1 MLFNRIS
8 TIGKKGVVAA
18 ALAVTGLTATAA
30 LTPSTAAAQGVPTV
44 DGQNTLQ
51 TIKQLEAMLKD
62 AGVQSDLLSNA
73 VEQVEQLQAQLTQL
87 EDIYG
92 QFSGARDIVDMA
104 MGGDLDGILNGNMT
118 DVLGTIQAGMNGD
131 WSGFEAGKS
140 GPMTDAVNTALS
152 SAGLSQESVSSMAS
166 SGVPGAERV
175 AAQASSG
182 AVLAASAEQ
191 AYAET
196 GSSLDRVNTLVEMTQ
211 SSEDIK
217 ESIDL
222 NTRMLAELSV
232 QLAKSLELQSIEA
245 VYNGQAGVLSAAT
258 IAEERAYMT
267 FSNE

>member
-1 MLFNRIS
+1 MLFNRMGH
-8 TIGKKGVVAA
+8 IGKAGVVVAA
-18 ALAVTGLTATAA
+18 LAITGWTATETVYPSAA
-30 LTPSTAAAQGVPTV
+30 WAQGVPTI

-51 TIKQLEAMLKD
+51 TIKQLEAMLRD

-73 VEQVEQLQAQLTQL
+73 VKQVEQLQAQLTQL
-87 EDIYG
+87 QNIYG

-104 MGGDLDGILNGNMT
+104 MGGNLDGILSGNMT
-118 DVLGTIQAGMNGD
+118 DVLGTIQGGMTGNWGGFTPAKGD
-131 WSGFEAGKS
+131 KL
-140 GPMTDAVNTALS
+140 TKAVETALS
-152 SAGLSQESVSSMAS
+152 TAGLSQEKVTGMAT

-175 AAQASSG
+175 AAQASGG
-182 AVLAASAEQ
+182 AVLAATAEQ
-191 AYAET
+191 TYAET
-196 GSSLDRVNTLVEMTQ
+196 SSSLERVNTLVEMTQ

>member
-1 MLFNRIS
+1 MLFQNMAR
-8 TIGKKGVVAA
+8 IGKTGAVLVALCTAPA
-18 ALAVTGLTATAA
+18 AL
-30 LTPSTAAAQGVPTV
+30 AQGVPTI

-51 TIKQLEAMLKD
+51 TIKQLEAMLRD

-73 VEQVEQLQAQLTQL
+73 VKQVEQLQAQLSQL
-87 EDIYG
+87 QDIYG
-92 QFSGARDIVDMA
+92 QFSGTRDIVDLA
-104 MGGDLDGILNGNMT
+104 MGGNLDGLLDGNMT
-118 DVLGTIQAGMNGD
+118 DVLGTIQGGMTGNWGGFTPAKGD
-131 WSGFEAGKS
+131 KLTKGVE
-140 GPMTDAVNTALS
+140 TALTTG
-152 SAGLSQESVSSMAS
+152 GLSQEKVTGMAS
-166 SGVPGAERV
+166 SGVPGAQRV
-175 AAQASSG
+175 AAQASGG

-191 AYAET
+191 TYAET
-196 GSSLDRVNTLVEMTQ
+196 SSSLERVNTLVSMTQ
-211 SSEDIK
+211 DSGDIK

>member
-1 MLFNRIS
+1 MQFPRVSDIS
-8 TIGKKGVVAA
+8 KASRFWA
-18 ALAVTGLTATAA
+18 ALAITSLTATAIV
-30 LTPSTAAAQGVPTV
+30 LPSAVSAQGVPTI

-51 TIKQLEAMLKD
+51 TIKQLEAMLRD

-73 VEQVEQLQAQLTQL
+73 VKQVEQLQAQLTQL
-87 EDIYG
+87 QDIYG

-104 MGGDLDGILNGNMT
+104 MGDDLDGILSGNMS
-118 DVLGTIQAGMNGD
+118 DVLGTIQAGMGGD
-131 WSGFEAGKS
+131 WSGFDPAKSDKLTEAV
-140 GPMTDAVNTALS
+140 DTALS
-152 SAGLSQESVSSMAS
+152 TAGLSQASVTEMAS

-182 AVLAASAEQ
+182 AVLAATAEQ
-191 AYAET
+191 TYAET
-196 GSSLDRVNTLVEMTQ
+196 SSSLERVNTLVEMTQ

-245 VYNGQAGVLSAAT
+245 VYNGQSGVLSAAT

>member
-1 MLFNRIS
+1 MLLNRIS
-8 TIGKKGVVAA
+8 GMMAA
-18 ALAVTGLTATAA
+18 ALAV
-30 LTPSTAAAQGVPTV
+30 LTPSTLAAQGVPTV

-62 AGVQSDLLSNA
+62 AGVQSDLLDNA
-73 VEQVEQLQAQLTQL
+73 MEQVSKLEAQLSQL
-87 EDIYG
+87 EDIYS
-92 QFSGARDIVDMA
+92 QFSGARDIVDMT
-104 MGGDLDGILNGNMT
+104 MGGDLDGVLNGNMSGLIST
-118 DVLGTIQAGMNGD
+118 FQDGATGD
-131 WSGFEAGKS
+131 WSGFASGKAA
-140 GPMTDAVNTALS
+140 PMKNSVKTALS
-152 SAGLSQESVSSMAS
+152 NAGLSQKTVSGMAT

-175 AAQASSG
+175 AAQAASG
-182 AVLAASAEQ
+182 AALAASAEQ
-191 AYAET
+191 TYAET
-196 GSSLDRVNTLVEMTQ
+196 ASSLERVNTLVDMIR

-245 VYNGQAGVLSAAT
+245 VYNGQAGILSAAT

>member
-1 MLFNRIS
+1 MLFQNMAR
-8 TIGKKGVVAA
+8 IGKTGAVLVALCTAPA
-18 ALAVTGLTATAA
+18 AL
-30 LTPSTAAAQGVPTV
+30 AQGVPTI

-51 TIKQLEAMLKD
+51 TIKQLEAMLRD

-73 VEQVEQLQAQLTQL
+73 VQQVEQLQAQLSQL
-87 EDIYG
+87 QDIYG
-92 QFSGARDIVDMA
+92 QFSGTRDIVDLA
-104 MGGDLDGILNGNMT
+104 MGGNLDGLLDGNMT
-118 DVLGTIQAGMNGD
+118 DVLGTIQGGMTGNWGGFTPAKGD
-131 WSGFEAGKS
+131 KLTKGVE
-140 GPMTDAVNTALS
+140 TALTTG
-152 SAGLSQESVSSMAS
+152 GLSQEKVTGMAS
-166 SGVPGAERV
+166 SGVPGAQRV
-175 AAQASSG
+175 AAQASGG

-191 AYAET
+191 TYAET
-196 GSSLDRVNTLVEMTQ
+196 SSSLERVNTLVSMTQ
-211 SSEDIK
+211 DSADIK

>member
-1 MLFNRIS
+1 MLFNRMGH
-8 TIGKKGVVAA
+8 IGKAGVVVAA
-18 ALAVTGLTATAA
+18 LAITGWTATETVYPSAA
-30 LTPSTAAAQGVPTV
+30 WAQGVPTI

-51 TIKQLEAMLKD
+51 TIKQLEAMLRD

-73 VEQVEQLQAQLTQL
+73 VKQVEQLQAQLTQL
-87 EDIYG
+87 QNIYG

-104 MGGDLDGILNGNMT
+104 MGGNLDGILSGNMT
-118 DVLGTIQAGMNGD
+118 DVLGTIQGGMTGNWGGFTPAKGD
-131 WSGFEAGKS
+131 KL
-140 GPMTDAVNTALS
+140 TKAVETALS
-152 SAGLSQESVSSMAS
+152 TAGLSQEKVTGMAT

-175 AAQASSG
+175 AAQASGG
-182 AVLAASAEQ
+182 AVLAATAEQ
-191 AYAET
+191 TYTET
-196 GSSLDRVNTLVEMTQ
+196 SSSLERVNTLVEMTQ

-245 VYNGQAGVLSAAT
+245 VYNGQSGVLSAAT

>member
-1 MLFNRIS
+1 MLFQNMAR
-8 TIGKKGVVAA
+8 IGKTGAVLVALCTAPA
-18 ALAVTGLTATAA
+18 AL
-30 LTPSTAAAQGVPTV
+30 AQGVPTI

-51 TIKQLEAMLKD
+51 TIKQLEAMLRD

-73 VEQVEQLQAQLTQL
+73 VKQVEQLQAQLSQL
-87 EDIYG
+87 QDIYG
-92 QFSGARDIVDMA
+92 QFTGTRDIVDLA
-104 MGGDLDGILNGNMT
+104 MGGNLDGLLDGNMT
-118 DVLGTIQAGMNGD
+118 DVLGTIQGGMTGNWGGFTPAKGD
-131 WSGFEAGKS
+131 KLTKGVE
-140 GPMTDAVNTALS
+140 TALTTG
-152 SAGLSQESVSSMAS
+152 GLSQEKVTGMAS
-166 SGVPGAERV
+166 SGVPGAQRV
-175 AAQASSG
+175 AAQASGG

-191 AYAET
+191 TYAET
-196 GSSLDRVNTLVEMTQ
+196 SSSLERVNTLVAMTQ
-211 SSEDIK
+211 DSADIK

>member
-1 MLFNRIS
+1 MLFQNMARL
-8 TIGKKGVVAA
+8 GKTGAVLVALCTAPA
-18 ALAVTGLTATAA
+18 AL
-30 LTPSTAAAQGVPTV
+30 AQGVPTI

-51 TIKQLEAMLKD
+51 TIKQLEAMLRD

-73 VEQVEQLQAQLTQL
+73 VKQVEQLQAQLSQL
-87 EDIYG
+87 QDIYG
-92 QFSGARDIVDMA
+92 QFSGTRDIVDLA
-104 MGGDLDGILNGNMT
+104 MGGNLDGLLDGNMT
-118 DVLGTIQAGMNGD
+118 DVLGTIQGGMTGNWG
-131 WSGFEAGKS
+131 GFTPSKNDKLTKGVE
-140 GPMTDAVNTALS
+140 TALTTG
-152 SAGLSQESVSSMAS
+152 GLSQEKVTGMAS
-166 SGVPGAERV
+166 SGVPGAQRV
-175 AAQASSG
+175 AAQASGG

-191 AYAET
+191 TYAET
-196 GSSLDRVNTLVEMTQ
+196 SSSLERVNTLVAMTQ
-211 SSEDIK
+211 DSGDIK

>member
-1 MLFNRIS
+1 MLFNK
-8 TIGKKGVVAA
+8 IGSVGKTSLAVA
-18 ALAVTGLTATAA
+18 ALAISGLTAAETVH
-30 LTPSTAAAQGVPTV
+30 PSVAWAQGVPTI

-51 TIKQLEAMLKD
+51 TIKQLEAMLRD
-62 AGVQSDLLSNA
+62 AGVQSDLLTNA
-73 VEQVEQLQAQLTQL
+73 VKQVEQLQAQLTQL
-87 EDIYG
+87 QDIYS
-92 QFSGARDIVDMA
+92 QFSGARDIVDLA
-104 MGGDLDGILNGNMT
+104 MGGDLDGVLDGNMT
-118 DVLGTIQAGMNGD
+118 DVLGTIRGGMSGD
-131 WSGFEAGKS
+131 WGGFAPGKS
-140 GPMTDAVNTALS
+140 DKLTGAVETALS
-152 SAGLSQESVSSMAS
+152 NAGLSQETVTSMAS

-182 AVLAASAEQ
+182 AVLAATAEQ
-191 AYAET
+191 TYAET
-196 GSSLDRVNTLVEMTQ
+196 SSSLERVNTLVEMTQ
-211 SSEDIK
+211 SSADIK

>member
-1 MLFNRIS
+1 MLFNRMGH
-8 TIGKKGVVAA
+8 IGKAGVVVAA
-18 ALAVTGLTATAA
+18 LAITGWTATETVYPSAA
-30 LTPSTAAAQGVPTV
+30 WAQGVPTI

-51 TIKQLEAMLKD
+51 TIKQLEAMLRD

-73 VEQVEQLQAQLTQL
+73 VKQVEQLQAQLTQL
-87 EDIYG
+87 QNIYG

-104 MGGDLDGILNGNMT
+104 MGGNLDGILSGNMT
-118 DVLGTIQAGMNGD
+118 DVLGTIQGGMTGNWGGFTPAKGD
-131 WSGFEAGKS
+131 KL
-140 GPMTDAVNTALS
+140 TKAVETALS
-152 SAGLSQESVSSMAS
+152 TAGLSQEKVTGMAT

-175 AAQASSG
+175 AAQASGG
-182 AVLAASAEQ
+182 AVLAATAEQ
-191 AYAET
+191 TYAET
-196 GSSLDRVNTLVEMTQ
+196 SSSLERVNTLVEMTQ

-245 VYNGQAGVLSAAT
+245 VYNGQSGVLSAAT

>member
-1 MLFNRIS
+1 MLFQNMAR
-8 TIGKKGVVAA
+8 IGKTGAVVAA
-18 ALAVTGLTATAA
+18 LFAAPAA
-30 LTPSTAAAQGVPTV
+30 LAQGVPTL

-51 TIKQLEAMLKD
+51 TIKQLEAMLRD

-73 VEQVEQLQAQLTQL
+73 VKQVEQLQAQLSQL
-87 EDIYG
+87 QDIYG
-92 QFSGARDIVDMA
+92 QFSGARDIVDLA
-104 MGGDLDGILNGNMT
+104 MGGDLDGLLSGNMT
-118 DVLGTIQAGMNGD
+118 DVLGTIQGGMTGNWG
-131 WSGFEAGKS
+131 GFTPAKNDKL
-140 GPMTDAVNTALS
+140 TKAVQTALS
-152 SAGLSQESVSSMAS
+152 TGGLTQEKVTGMAS
-166 SGVPGAERV
+166 SGVPGAQRV
-175 AAQASSG
+175 AAQASGG

-191 AYAET
+191 TYAET
-196 GSSLDRVNTLVEMTQ
+196 SSSLERVNTLVAMTQ
-211 SSEDIK
+211 DSADIK